1 MSGET
6 EISDVNFQAELKD
19 YGRWAQLFT
28 GRPRWDRI
36 FQEIRKENLGREIGV
51 FLCGPPA
58 IAADLRKC
66 SKKYSDD
73 RVANKRDHIED
84 GTYFT
89 FHQENF

>member
-6 EISDVNFQAELKD
+6 EISDAKFQAELKD

-36 FQEIRKENLGREIGV
+36 FQEIRKENLGQETGV
-51 FLCGPPA
+51 FLCGPPP
-58 IAADLRKC
+58 IAADLQRC

-73 RVANKRDHIED
+73 RVANMREGKEG